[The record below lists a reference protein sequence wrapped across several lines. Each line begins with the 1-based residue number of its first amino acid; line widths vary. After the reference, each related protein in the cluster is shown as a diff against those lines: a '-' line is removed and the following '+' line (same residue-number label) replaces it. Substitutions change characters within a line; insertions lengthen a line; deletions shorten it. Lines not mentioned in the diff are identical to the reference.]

1 MSCFHFLKTGLLIVA
16 LATLVGCKEPPVPP
30 EVPLALR
37 QEQDLWRAGASV
49 YAPGDYAA
57 YKVALEAARDLLNHE
72 RSRMVWL
79 RDYDPVALRF
89 RAVLQQG
96 EGLQQQIAA
105 VSSAESAAAR
115 ERLEQL
121 AGVLRLLRDLAD
133 ELKDGRLAG
142 RRLAIAEVDL
152 GEARRLMRA
161 GEVRAA
167 APLLDRASREIR
179 EKVRLVLPLVARF
192 GEPLQLRQWRRMVDD
207 SIAEARRQGDYL
219 LIVSKLE
226 REVIVYRG
234 DREIR
239 RYPAGFGFNLLS
251 DKLHAGDKATPEGR
265 YRVVR
270 KNPQSRYFKALLLD
284 YPNTEDRRRF
294 LQAKRE
300 GKIPAHA
307 GIGSLIEIH
316 GGGRK
321 GLTNGCVALEDGDM
335 ATLFELVPV
344 GTAVTIVGSLRPD
357 NPLAVALRELK

>member
-1 MSCFHFLKTGLLIVA
+1 LPRFHFLKTGLLIVA
-16 LATLVGCKEPPVPP
+16 FATLVGCKEPPVPP
-30 EVPLALR
+30 EVQLAIS

-57 YKVALEAARDLLNHE
+57 YKATAAGARERLNRE
-72 RSRMVWL
+72 RSRFLWF
-79 RDYDPVALRF
+79 RDYPAVAAEY

-96 EGLQQQIAA
+96 EGLQRQVAGLRAA
-105 VSSAESAAAR
+105 EGLAAR
-115 ERLEQL
+115 ERLQQL
-121 AGVLRLLRDLAD
+121 NGVLRLLRELAD
-133 ELKDGRLAG
+133 ELKEGRLAG
-142 RRLAIAEVDL
+142 RRLAVAEVDL
-152 GEARRLMRA
+152 GAAERLVDA
-161 GEVRAA
+161 GQVRSAL
-167 APLLDRASREIR
+167 PLLDRAEREIR

-192 GEPLQLRQWRRMVDD
+192 ADPVQLRQWRSMVSE
-207 SIAEARRQGDYL
+207 SIAEARRQGHYL
-219 LIVSKLE
+219 LVVSKLE

-239 RYPAGFGFNLLS
+239 RYPAGFGLNLLS
-251 DKLHAGDKATPEGR
+251 DKLQAGDKATPEGR
-265 YRVVR
+265 YRVVK

-284 YPNTEDRRRF
+284 YPNAEDRRRF
-294 LQAKRE
+294 QQAKRQ

-321 GLTNGCVALEDGDM
+321 GLTNGCVALEDADM

-357 NPLAVALRELK
+357 NPLAIALRELK